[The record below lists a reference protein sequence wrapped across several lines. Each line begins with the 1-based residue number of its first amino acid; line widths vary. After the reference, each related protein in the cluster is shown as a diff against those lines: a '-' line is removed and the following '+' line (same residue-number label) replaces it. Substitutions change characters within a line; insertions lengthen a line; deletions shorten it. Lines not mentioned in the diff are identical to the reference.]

1 MATVWDVESRSLREG
16 PFDVDRCCALGVSF
30 SAGGT
35 MLATAAKNGVKLWNV
50 TTGAALGRIGD
61 GSAAGDVAFSPN
73 GSFVALVR
81 EGVDPDPTKG
91 FVEGGGDAE
100 IWDVERRSL
109 VTTLP
114 IHGQVGYAL
123 GSSVAFSPDGRMLA
137 TGGLHALVY
146 LWDVET
152 GTLIRTLDQG
162 VAGGETLEFS
172 ADGRILAV
180 SGVEPVASLWDV
192 ATGRKIGRSLTA
204 GSRRAMLD
212 LSSDGRRLLM
222 TTGNGEGAVWDVDP
236 EAWTRRACALANRT
250 LTREEWEQ
258 FLPGRPY
265 EPACTS

>member
-1 MATVWDVESRSLREG
+1 MSR
-16 PFDVDRCCALGVSF
+16 D
-30 SAGGT
+30 GT
-35 MLATAAKNGVKLWNV
+35 MLATAAKNGVKLWNLA
-50 TTGAALGRIGD
+50 TGAALGRIGD
-61 GSAAGDVAFSPN
+61 GSAAGGVAFSPS
-73 GSFVALVR
+73 GSRVALVR

-109 VTTLP
+109 VRTLP

-123 GSSVAFSPDGRMLA
+123 GYSVAFSADGRMLA

-152 GTLIRTLDQG
+152 GTLIRELDQG
-162 VAGGETLEFS
+162 VAGAGTLEFS

-192 ATGRKIGRSLTA
+192 ATGKRIGPRLTA
-204 GSRRAMLD
+204 GSRRAMID

-222 TTGNGEGAVWDVDP
+222 TLGNGQGAVWDIDP
-236 EAWTRRACALANRT
+236 ASWAQRACTVANRT
-250 LTREEWEQ
+250 LTPEEWEE

-265 EPACTS
+265 EPACAP